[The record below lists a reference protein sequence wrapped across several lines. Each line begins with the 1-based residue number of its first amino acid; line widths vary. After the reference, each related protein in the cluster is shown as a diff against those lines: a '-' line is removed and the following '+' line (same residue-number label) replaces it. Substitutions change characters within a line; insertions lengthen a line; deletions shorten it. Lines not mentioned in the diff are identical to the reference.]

1 MCGDGEGDC
10 SRDSDC
16 SGSLVRFIFTLVLN
30 FHFCSILVFG
40 VVGDINFYFYFG
52 TINPTQHL
60 WVVGDIHFCY
70 FRAFL
75 DLLYNTFALVR
86 LTQFC

>member
-52 TINPTQHL
+52 TINTKLLL
-60 WVVGDIHFCY
+60 WP
-70 FRAFL
+70 
-75 DLLYNTFALVR
+75 LVR
-86 LTQFC
+86 W